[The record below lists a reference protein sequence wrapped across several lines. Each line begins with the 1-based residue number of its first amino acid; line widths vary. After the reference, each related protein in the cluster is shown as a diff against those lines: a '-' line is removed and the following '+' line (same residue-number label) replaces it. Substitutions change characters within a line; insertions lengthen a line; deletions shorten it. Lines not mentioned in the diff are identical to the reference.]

1 MPKKQKLMLI
11 SPMLHQGGFERVCVT
26 TARLLQDY
34 YDITIVIFDSADI
47 AFDIEGL
54 NVIDIGLGVQ
64 EGKLRKVFNAFR
76 RIKKLKGLKRQLDS
90 DVAYSFG
97 PTANIV
103 NALSGRR
110 GCKTWL
116 GLRGFGDLD
125 NHYRNRLLFACADLI
140 ICCSKEIERVVQE
153 KYRGTKTTT
162 LYNPFDVDV
171 IWEQAEKETAYF
183 PWQQNDENGNRL
195 RYLIGMG
202 RDDGT
207 KGFWHLLK
215 AFALVQKEIPEA
227 RLVVPGDG
235 TFEKYKKLSRD
246 LKINEFVFF
255 PGMQKNPYKYVKNAE
270 IFLLSSWTEGFPNVL
285 VEGMVMKKPVVST
298 NCLSGP
304 AEILTEKLLY
314 EDINRIFKKQ
324 QEGNERQLL
333 YGEYGLIVPDMG
345 KEENFDANILTEEEK
360 EFANAILK
368 LMNDEECRQK
378 YAGLGYERAKEFS
391 YESYVD
397 NFMKL

>member
-1 MPKKQKLMLI
+1 MSEKQKLMLI

-54 NVIDIGLGVQ
+54 SVIDIGLGVQ
-64 EGKLRKVFNAFR
+64 EGKLQKVLNVFR
-76 RIKKLKGLKRQLDS
+76 RMKKVKQLKRQINTDI
-90 DVAYSFG
+90 AYSFG
-97 PTANIV
+97 PTANLV
-103 NALSGRR
+103 NALSKVKT
-110 GCKTWL
+110 CKTWL

-125 NHYRNRLLFACADLI
+125 NHHRNRLLFTCSDLV
-140 ICCSKEIERVVQE
+140 ICCSKEIERVVRE
-153 KYRGTKTTT
+153 RYRSAKAAT
-162 LYNPFDVDV
+162 LYNPFDVEL
-171 IWEQAEKETAYF
+171 IWEQAEREHAYF
-183 PWQQNDENGNRL
+183 PWKQTDESGNEL
-195 RYLIGMG
+195 RYLVGMG

-227 RLVVPGDG
+227 RLVIPGDG
-235 TFEKYKKLSRD
+235 TFEKYKKLSQD
-246 LKINEFVFF
+246 LRIADFVYF
-255 PGMQKNPYKYVKNAE
+255 PGMQKNPYKYLKNAE

-285 VEGMVMKKPVVST
+285 VEGMAMKKPVIST

-304 AEILTEKLLY
+304 AEILTDKLLY
-314 EDINRIFKKQ
+314 DDINRFFEKQ
-324 QEGNERQLL
+324 QEKNERKLL
-333 YGEYGLIVPDMG
+333 FGEYGLIVPDMG
-345 KEENFDANILTEEEK
+345 KEENFDANVLTEEEK
-360 EFANAILK
+360 EFAKAILK
-368 LMNDEECRQK
+368 LMNDDECRRK
-378 YAGLGYERAKEFS
+378 YAGLGYARAKEFS